1 MEATLDVQ
9 GLPKERIDYLKN
21 LIELWKKQDQSQPQG
36 EDDDIKPSDFIVKHS
51 NVKGGKV
58 TRSMAYE

>member
-58 TRSMAYE
+58 TRAMAYE